1 MYGNQYD
8 EGPEEYYED
17 EPEQVDVTEQLE
29 KFAKLHAEG
38 VLTDEE
44 FAAQKQ
50 KLLG

>member
-1 MYGNQYD
+1 MPLFETRGRMARRT
-8 EGPEEYYED
+8 P
-17 EPEQVDVTEQLE
+17 
-29 KFAKLHAEG
+29 FAKLHAEG